1 MIKQIL
7 FATLILINLSSY
19 CQSDYPKKAIIDN
32 DTIVMI
38 TPGQVTK
45 LNLAFNDLDRFKM
58 KSDSLSSLISLFE
71 QHDSLKDKVIQNQRL
86 QMINYEKQGSINEE
100 IILSLDK
107 EVKKQKR
114 YRNIGFGTSVLLL
127 ILLIV
132 K

>member
-1 MIKQIL
+1 
-7 FATLILINLSSY
+7 
-19 CQSDYPKKAIIDN
+19 
-32 DTIVMI
+32 MI

>member
-1 MIKQIL
+1 MIKQII

-107 EVKKQKR
+107 EVKKQKD
-114 YRNIGFGTSVLLL
+114 IGILVLVLQYYF
-127 ILLIV
+127 
-132 K
+132 

>member
-100 IILSLDK
+100 IILSLGK